1 MKPFQILR
9 KPAPWMGA
17 LLVLAASL
25 ALVACDNDTNI
36 TGPQLPEL
44 PLGNAFADSVWVTA
58 TLTAE
63 GGGCTEARLF
73 YDGQQIGVKYDVCGL
88 AGKGCGEMKVQG
100 FKEERAGRHTIEV
113 RVIRQTSEEVT
124 YRVAAE
130 VSGTAGGPAQIRL
143 GPVSRT
149 LREGDSVTFE
159 IDLP

>member
-1 MKPFQILR
+1 MKPLQNLR

-25 ALVACDNDTNI
+25 ALVACDNDMNI
-36 TGPQLPEL
+36 TGPRLPDL
-44 PLGNAFADSVWVTA
+44 PPANAFADSVWVTA

-63 GGGCTEARLF
+63 NGGCSEARLY
-73 YDGQQIGVKYDVCGL
+73 YDGQQIGVKYDLCGL
-88 AGKGCGEMKVQG
+88 GDKSCGELKVQG
-100 FKEERAGRHTIEV
+100 FKEERAGQHTIEV

-130 VSGTAGGPAQIRL
+130 VSGTPNGPAQIRL
-143 GPVSRT
+143 GPVTRT

-159 IDLP
+159 IDMP